1 AMPTGGKLYIVAS
14 ARDHELRIEI
24 EDTGQGISPAH
35 LPRVFEPFFSTK
47 EVGRGTGLGLSI
59 CYDIVTDYEGT
70 IHAFSKPGHGARF
83 VVTLPIA
90 ESARNGTH

>member
-1 AMPTGGKLYIVAS
+1 MLFRSTGPGIPKDVVA
-14 ARDHELRIEI
+14 RI
-24 EDTGQGISPAH
+24 
-35 LPRVFEPFFSTK
+35 FEPFFSTK

-70 IHAFSKPGHGARF
+70 IHAFSKLGHGARI

-90 ESARNGTH
+90 ESVRNGTH